1 MNALKRIEQLEKQ
14 FWIQKDGTEPFD
26 RALSEVLREATI
38 DELRIA
44 AGSGKTGIQP
54 TAKEMAAMHAVFTE
68 RAEQKLLNQK

>member
-14 FWIQKDGTEPFD
+14 FCIQKDGAEPFD

-44 AGSGKTGIQP
+44 AGSGKTGTQP
-54 TAKEMAAMHAVFTE
+54 TAEEMAAMHAVFTK
-68 RAEQKLLNQK
+68 RAEQKLNQK